1 MDLEI
6 LENYIEKIYGY
17 AIKHTYSRDEADD
30 LAQEI
35 LSTIVAQ
42 FPKLKT
48 PDSFEPWLWGI
59 ARNVTKSFRRRMG
72 KRREIYSFDS
82 LEDLCDL
89 TYEDNYVF
97 ENEEIYNS
105 LRYRI
110 AMLSDIYRN
119 IIILHYY
126 DGLSVE
132 QISQKL
138 NIPRGT
144 ITWRLSEARKKIKK
158 EYENMNATALKPV
171 KLLIRI
177 TGEGQYDGIV
187 SPFPHVYIDDALSQ
201 NILYYCY
208 NKPKTTEELANLCG
222 VPAYYIEDAIENLI
236 KHEALSKLPKGKY
249 RTEFI
254 IHSNETKEYHKNHMF
269 LLESVTC
276 ELIDA
281 MPQLCESS
289 ENIGIYTAGKSKNE
303 RVYLY
308 ALLALE
314 HLSKKYNPI
323 HSIDY
328 PVRYDGFH
336 WSFVGHLITNNP
348 INVPNNLGREESSN
362 LGSRGSYKHISYH
375 FAGFSYRAM
384 MLSDEINVCEDILV
398 GREITDKDAAASAI
412 AKGFINRSNNGE
424 LSVTTPA
431 FTKEQKKQFD
441 TLAEQAFH
449 SSMPAYSNAVGQYVD
464 GYRKLFPEHLH
475 DDVTRAC
482 HYLFLGLFPTIVQIG
497 KEKNLLP
504 PVAENSICDVLIQ
517 HK

>member
-6 LENYIEKIYGY
+6 LQNYIEKIYGY

-97 ENEEIYNS
+97 ENEEVYNF

-132 QISQKL
+132 QISKKL
-138 NIPRGT
+138 NIPHGT

-187 SPFPHVYIDDALSQ
+187 LS
-201 NILYYCY
+201 
-208 NKPKTTEELANLCG
+208 
-222 VPAYYIEDAIENLI
+222 LI
-236 KHEALSKLPKGKY
+236 
-249 RTEFI
+249 
-254 IHSNETKEYHKNHMF
+254 
-269 LLESVTC
+269 
-276 ELIDA
+276 
-281 MPQLCESS
+281 
-289 ENIGIYTAGKSKNE
+289 
-303 RVYLY
+303 
-308 ALLALE
+308 
-314 HLSKKYNPI
+314 
-323 HSIDY
+323 
-328 PVRYDGFH
+328 
-336 WSFVGHLITNNP
+336 
-348 INVPNNLGREESSN
+348 
-362 LGSRGSYKHISYH
+362 HIS
-375 FAGFSYRAM
+375 
-384 MLSDEINVCEDILV
+384 E
-398 GREITDKDAAASAI
+398 
-412 AKGFINRSNNGE
+412 
-424 LSVTTPA
+424 P
-431 FTKEQKKQFD
+431 
-441 TLAEQAFH
+441 
-449 SSMPAYSNAVGQYVD
+449 
-464 GYRKLFPEHLH
+464 
-475 DDVTRAC
+475 TR
-482 HYLFLGLFPTIVQIG
+482 H
-497 KEKNLLP
+497 
-504 PVAENSICDVLIQ
+504 
-517 HK
+517 